1 MSRLSSLIVGQ
12 IIAIITNLCER
23 MLRLELHEETIYFLE
38 NPEDGITKLATGTQI
53 KYGNT
58 IKDVFGLADINDLL
72 MMLKHN
78 KKFQECICK
87 AHEINEQDITLD
99 LIFRVASKSDLSH
112 VKDQEVDKE
121 KEGQV
126 PL

>member
-1 MSRLSSLIVGQ
+1 
-12 IIAIITNLCER
+12 

>member
-1 MSRLSSLIVGQ
+1 M
-12 IIAIITNLCER
+12 ITNLCER
-23 MLRLELHEETIYFLE
+23 MLRLELHEETIYYLE

-78 KKFQECICK
+78 KKFQECICE
-87 AHEINEQDITLD
+87 AHGINEQDITLN

-112 VKDQEVDKE
+112 VKDQEAEKE